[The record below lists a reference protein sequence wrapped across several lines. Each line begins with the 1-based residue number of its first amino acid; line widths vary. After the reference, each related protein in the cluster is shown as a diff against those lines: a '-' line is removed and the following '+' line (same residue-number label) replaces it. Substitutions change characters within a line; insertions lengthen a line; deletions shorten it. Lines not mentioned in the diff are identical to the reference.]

1 MIDTTNTSMLA
12 LAFELSLVRNPV
24 CKKVVCVLGG
34 MMMFFD
40 ALQPHRIVAGRKTD
54 LEKSALGID
63 LGTSTMVAR
72 ATKNEVSALD
82 MHNLIIASA
91 KGPELSQVAN
101 RIGTCNFCVF
111 I

>member
-1 MIDTTNTSMLA
+1 MPQDLGDTPNTSMLA

-24 CKKVVCVLGG
+24 CKKIVCVLGG
-34 MMMFFD
+34 MMLFFD
-40 ALQPHRIVAGRKTD
+40 ALQPHRIVAGRKPD

-63 LGTSTMVAR
+63 LGTSTKIVR

-82 MHNLIIASA
+82 MHSLIIASA
-91 KGPELSQVAN
+91 KGPELSQVTN
-101 RIGTCNFCVF
+101 RIGMQ